1 MRRRAA
7 SMSIRPLMMKPS
19 RKISF
24 RRATRAQSIL
34 FDTECPG
41 PVVSATESRSGPGPS
56 AREQGTRVPPLAV
69 MNSTVKHSA
78 QHVGGSWPRFNEPGV
93 TGVISSALGV
103 FQLCFTIGGK
113 RYGRHKC
120 DDRRSIPLLV
130 FSCSL
135 FSSSGCAALPE
146 LEPTLPRRRWLNKP
160 HTPGMKTA
168 EHPTQD
174 AAGRP
179 PRDGERL
186 AS

>member
-1 MRRRAA
+1 
-7 SMSIRPLMMKPS
+7 MSVRPLMMEPS
-19 RKISF
+19 RKISS
-24 RRATRAQSIL
+24 RRATRVTLSRFCLIRNA
-34 FDTECPG
+34 PG

-179 PRDGERL
+179 PGDGERL

>member
-103 FQLCFTIGGK
+103 CQLCLRLEVSDMDVTSAMTGDPAPCVQLFPFFVV
-113 RYGRHKC
+113 RV
-120 DDRRSIPLLV
+120 RSPARAGANTPSSALAEQTTYTGYENRGAPDTR
-130 FSCSL
+130 CS
-135 FSSSGCAALPE
+135 
-146 LEPTLPRRRWLNKP
+146 
-160 HTPGMKTA
+160 
-168 EHPTQD
+168 
-174 AAGRP
+174 RP
-179 PRDGERL
+179 
-186 AS
+186 ASR